1 MIKPKNTNFQMIGEF
16 EREPNIYAPSMANFD
31 MFIKLNHHF
40 I

>member
-16 EREPNIYAPSMANFD
+16 EREPNLYAPSMANSD
-31 MFIKLNHHF
+31 IFIKLIHLF